1 MRNVGASTPCTVG
14 TSKACTVTCT
24 AAGSSVLAL
33 WAGGGGGG
41 YGRRGEHEG
50 APSGV
55 ERECGQCGLD
65 RGGIGSGGIGSSGI
79 HGGIA
84 GLVFG

>member
-33 WAGGGGGG
+33 WAGGGGVVM
-41 YGRRGEHEG
+41 EG
-50 APSGV
+50 AGSMRV
-55 ERECGQCGLD
+55 HLRE
-65 RGGIGSGGIGSSGI
+65 SSGNVDSVDSTEAESAAAESATAVSMAESR
-79 HGGIA
+79 G
-84 GLVFG
+84 

>member
-1 MRNVGASTPCTVG
+1 MHGGNEHAMHGNVHGGGKQCVGTVG
-14 TSKACTVTCT
+14 RR
-24 AAGSSVLAL
+24 
-33 WAGGGGGG
+33 GGGG